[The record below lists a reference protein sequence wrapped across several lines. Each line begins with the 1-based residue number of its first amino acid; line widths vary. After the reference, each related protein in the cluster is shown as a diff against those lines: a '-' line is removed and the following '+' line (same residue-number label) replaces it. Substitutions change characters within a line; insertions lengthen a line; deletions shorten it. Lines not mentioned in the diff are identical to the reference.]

1 MNNNLEKTPRDIC
14 ERTFEFAVNITRLC
28 QKLYVVAGVSRLLA
42 NQLFR
47 SGTSVGANAEE
58 AQAAQSRADFI
69 SKNGICLREA
79 RETNFWLR
87 LASAVEI
94 GNSTDLAPLL
104 QESHELKRIFG
115 AIIVSAKRESG

>member
-1 MNNNLEKTPRDIC
+1 MKKSEKSPRDIC
-14 ERTFEFAVNITRLC
+14 ERTFEFAVKITRLC
-28 QKLYVVAGVSRLLA
+28 QNLYATVGVSRLLA

-69 SKNGICLREA
+69 SKNSICLREA
-79 RETNFWLR
+79 RETHFWLR

-94 GNSTDLAPLL
+94 GNGADVAPLL
-104 QESHELKRIFG
+104 QESDELKRIFG
-115 AIIVSAKRESG
+115 AIIVSTKRESS